1 MLLNE
6 EPRPV
11 LPHYFSF
18 VKRSGDH
25 QADRRTV
32 PSTWPEIGLVE
43 DKHLSCMPV
52 GSCGVMWRTVE
63 ARGGRWRLVET
74 GGGRWGPVEA
84 SVVLCIPSPAKIC
97 LTVIDK
103 SKANKLRCTD
113 H

>member
-1 MLLNE
+1 M
-6 EPRPV
+6 
-11 LPHYFSF
+11 PHYFSF

-63 ARGGRWRLVET
+63 ARGGLWRPVESCGGRWRLVEA
-74 GGGRWGPVEA
+74 GE
-84 SVVLCIPSPAKIC
+84 VLRILRLVKFVLQLSIRAKPIEPIRPS
-97 LTVIDK
+97 
-103 SKANKLRCTD
+103 
-113 H
+113 